1 MEPAHIP
8 SLSHVTKLKNYP
20 IIYNMLSMTNFVVI
34 HMYFML
40 LDVVSIFD
48 VFKKL
53 ELEFA
58 TFYFGNIYRECYI
71 EIIFIHV

>member
-20 IIYNMLSMTNFVVI
+20 ISMTNFVVI